1 MLRYNELSKEIIN
14 IILEYDGRIKYRNGK
29 YIDQINIEDKIYNSI
44 KEKIKKDL
52 SLVKRINYNVKL
64 SNYYYNYAI
73 INNISMEYYNLH
85 FNYNISINVKLN
97 ISNSKKIYG
106 IYFQFNNK
114 IEAIR
119 MCCFYKNIQE
129 TWWYK
134 CKERI
139 NNITF
144 FLFGKL
150 FFYGDYLFEYEYL
163 YN

>member
-1 MLRYNELSKEIIN
+1 MLVYNQLPKEIIN

-29 YIDQINIEDKIYNSI
+29 YIDQINKEDKIYNSI

-64 SNYYYNYAI
+64 SNYNYNYALV
-73 INNISMEYYNLH
+73 NNIPIEYYNLH
-85 FNYNISINVKLN
+85 FNINITIHILLN
-97 ISNSKKIYG
+97 KSKSNKIYG
-106 IYFQFNNK
+106 MYFQFNNR
-114 IEAIR
+114 IEDIR
-119 MCCFYKNIQE
+119 MCCFYKNIKE

-139 NNITF
+139 NNIS
-144 FLFGKL
+144 FLLFSRF
-150 FFYGDYLFEYEYL
+150 FFYGHYLFEDKYL